1 MRYGVRVVARPEV
14 GAGFLL
20 AGLRTIAAHDVAQ
33 ASARLDELLAVPD
46 IGVVLLEDG
55 FYDALSDEQ
64 RREIGRRALPMVVP
78 FPEPGWAARPG
89 PADAYIIDLLR
100 QVIGYRVRLK

>member
-1 MRYGVRVVARPEV
+1 MRYGVRVLSRPEI

-20 AGLRTIAAHDVAQ
+20 AGLRTVAAHDVAQ
-33 ASARLDELLAVPD
+33 ASARLEELMAVPD
-46 IGVVLLEDG
+46 IGVVLMEDR
-55 FYDALSDEQ
+55 FYEGLSDAQ
-64 RREIGRRALPMVVP
+64 RREIGRRALPMVVS